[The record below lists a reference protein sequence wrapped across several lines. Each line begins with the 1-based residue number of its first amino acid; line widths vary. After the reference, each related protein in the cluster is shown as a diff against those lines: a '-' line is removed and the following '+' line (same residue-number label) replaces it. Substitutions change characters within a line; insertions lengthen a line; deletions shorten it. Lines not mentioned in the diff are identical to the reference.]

1 MDPRNL
7 PGSIKAAILI
17 QSAGKVTSEKILNRL
32 EEQERKLI
40 TEHLTQMGEISP
52 DLEEKVAEEFLQ
64 LSRQIKTPELESSAV
79 ANAAK
84 EEETDR
90 PEETKQASDLTS
102 LRSLEPDHLLE
113 LVRDE
118 HPQTVAMILVHV
130 RPEVA
135 SEVLANLS
143 DETKADVGRR
153 IATLDKVG
161 SRMLDEIGKI
171 FDDVLREN
179 EDSVSHVKGGADLM
193 AEILNQIDGMSG
205 EVILDE
211 IEEYNPEL
219 AAQIKQRMFTFE
231 DLILVD
237 NKGLQKVLRKV
248 ESKELAV
255 SLKAASDE
263 VKQKIF
269 SNMSE
274 RAAQMVTEEMEVL
287 GAVRMKD
294 VEDAQHA
301 ITRIIQEME
310 DQGEVIISG
319 RKGEQLIV

>member
-1 MDPRNL
+1 
-7 PGSIKAAILI
+7 
-17 QSAGKVTSEKILNRL
+17 
-32 EEQERKLI
+32 
-40 TEHLTQMGEISP
+40 
-52 DLEEKVAEEFLQ
+52 
-64 LSRQIKTPELESSAV
+64 
-79 ANAAK
+79 
-84 EEETDR
+84 
-90 PEETKQASDLTS
+90 
-102 LRSLEPDHLLE
+102 
-113 LVRDE
+113 
-118 HPQTVAMILVHV
+118 MILVHV

-248 ESKELAV
+248 ESKELAI

-310 DQGEVIISG
+310 DQGEVVISG